1 MHVKQ
6 LSCQPAIIRR
16 VVDARFMTTAKFKRV
31 FGLRLDRQASLRG
44 DVELGLL
51 GLARHLLASRSG
63 NRLALGGRGNA
74 STAAIAAAAAAVA
87 GVAAATAAVVV
98 EEAAQL
104 A

>member
-16 VVDARFMTTAKFKRV
+16 VVHARFMTTAKFKRV

-63 NRLALGGRGNA
+63 NRLTLGGRGNV
-74 STAAIAAAAAAVA
+74 STAAIAAVA
-87 GVAAATAAVVV
+87 GVAAAIAAVVM
-98 EEAAQL
+98 EEAAEL

>member
-63 NRLALGGRGNA
+63 NRLTLGGRGNV
-74 STAAIAAAAAAVA
+74 STAAIAAVA
-87 GVAAATAAVVV
+87 GVAAAIAAVVM
-98 EEAAQL
+98 EEAAEL

>member
-16 VVDARFMTTAKFKRV
+16 VVHARFMTTAKFKRV

-63 NRLALGGRGNA
+63 NRLTLGGRGNV
-74 STAAIAAAAAAVA
+74 STAAIAAAAAVA
-87 GVAAATAAVVV
+87 GVAAAIAAVVM
-98 EEAAQL
+98 EEAAEL